1 MKYRT
6 DLAIENQELLE
17 QARTRAAGYIK
28 KQRQIDEDISVIQI
42 DIVSSEG
49 EKAFGKPQGTYITI
63 EVEGI
68 LEQKDGIRERTAKA
82 LAAELKQMIP
92 FDYHLKALVVGL
104 GNEKVTPDSLG
115 PHTVD
120 KVKITSHLFAMF
132 ECDGDWEM
140 SNVSHPLQASQAW
153 KRLTSYRRW
162 YPW

>member
-42 DIVSSEG
+42 DIVSPEG

-68 LEQKDGIRERTAKA
+68 LEQKDGIRERTCLLYTSKCAGAAAASLFLKIWIYI
-82 LAAELKQMIP
+82 LA
-92 FDYHLKALVVGL
+92 
-104 GNEKVTPDSLG
+104 
-115 PHTVD
+115 
-120 KVKITSHLFAMF
+120 
-132 ECDGDWEM
+132 
-140 SNVSHPLQASQAW
+140 
-153 KRLTSYRRW
+153 
-162 YPW
+162 